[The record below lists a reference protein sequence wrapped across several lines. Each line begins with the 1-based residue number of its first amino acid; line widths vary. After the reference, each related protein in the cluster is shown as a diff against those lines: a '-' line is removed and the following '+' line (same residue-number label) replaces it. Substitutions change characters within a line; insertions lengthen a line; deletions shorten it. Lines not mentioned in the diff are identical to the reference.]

1 MWYAEFDQM
10 SNIHSIV
17 SEKHCDDECMFWQG
31 SSSTEYDDQLYIC
44 GDHLTNPNANPETGE
59 YTGAVASLTPSG
71 KARWYIRISGD
82 NIGGRNQD
90 KCLGIGMSKTGTYK
104 IGVLIQGKMSELRVQ
119 NSNVYDTII
128 LLVSSD
134 GLA

>member
-1 MWYAEFDQM
+1 M
-10 SNIHSIV
+10 
-17 SEKHCDDECMFWQG
+17 
-31 SSSTEYDDQLYIC
+31 
-44 GDHLTNPNANPETGE
+44 TNPNANAVTGE

-90 KCLGIGMSKTGTYK
+90 KCLGIGMSKTGSYK
-104 IGVLIQGKMSELRVQ
+104 VGALIQGKMSELRIQ
-119 NSNVYDTII
+119 NSNVYDTIL